1 MANDLYVIHEND
13 YMQHITDKVALY
25 NMVRTIAEAVREL
38 PECDKLA
45 SLKCAAANMAK
56 CAQMMFDGWGIP
68 EEYLEEGDRVH
79 LTELFEEE
87 LLPVED
93 YIDDDE
99 SGGIDN
105 SSNIRMMAEMLTDA
119 IDRQTTVMRQIL
131 VELSLDD

>member
-1 MANDLYVIHEND
+1 MSNDLYVIHESD
-13 YMQHITDKVALY
+13 YMQHITDKVELY
-25 NMVRTIAEAVREL
+25 NMVRTLTEAVCEL
-38 PECDKLA
+38 PECEKLV
-45 SLKCAAANMAK
+45 SLKCAAENMEK

-68 EEYLEEGDRVH
+68 EEYLEDGDRAH
-79 LTELFEEE
+79 LTELMEEE

>member
-1 MANDLYVIHEND
+1 MSNDLYVIHEND

-38 PECDKLA
+38 PECEKLA
-45 SLKCAAANMAK
+45 SLKCAAANMEK
-56 CAQMMFDGWGIP
+56 WAQMMFDGWGIP

-105 SSNIRMMAEMLTDA
+105 SSDICMMAEMMTEA

>member
-1 MANDLYVIHEND
+1 MSNDLYVIHEND
-13 YMQHITDKVALY
+13 YMQHITDKVELY
-25 NMVRTIAEAVREL
+25 NMVCTITEAVCKL

-45 SLKCAAANMAK
+45 SLKCAAANMEK

-68 EEYLEEGDRVH
+68 EEYLEDGDRVH

-93 YIDDDE
+93 YE
-99 SGGIDN
+99 SEPCAEESVSD
-105 SSNIRMMAEMLTDA
+105 IRMMAEMLSEA
-119 IDRQTTVMRQIL
+119 IDRQSTVMRQIL

>member
-1 MANDLYVIHEND
+1 MSNDLYVIHEND
-13 YMQHITDKVALY
+13 YMQHITDKVELY
-25 NMVRTIAEAVREL
+25 NMVCTITEAVREL

-45 SLKCAAANMAK
+45 SLKCAAANVKK

-68 EEYLEEGDRVH
+68 EEYLEDGDRAH
-79 LTELFEEE
+79 LTELMEEE

-93 YIDDDE
+93 YE
-99 SGGIDN
+99 SELCAEESVSD
-105 SSNIRMMAEMLTDA
+105 IRMMAEMLTDA

>member
-1 MANDLYVIHEND
+1 MSNDLYVIHEND

-38 PECDKLA
+38 PECEKLA
-45 SLKCAAANMAK
+45 SLKCAAANMEK

-68 EEYLEEGDRVH
+68 EEYLEDGDRVH

-93 YIDDDE
+93 YE
-99 SGGIDN
+99 SEPCVEESASD
-105 SSNIRMMAEMLTDA
+105 IRMMAEMLTEA

>member
-1 MANDLYVIHEND
+1 MSNDLYVIHEND
-13 YMQHITDKVALY
+13 YMQHITDKVELY
-25 NMVRTIAEAVREL
+25 NKVRTITEAVREL

-45 SLKCAAANMAK
+45 SLKCAAANVKK

-68 EEYLEEGDRVH
+68 EEYLEDGDRAH
-79 LTELFEEE
+79 LTELMAEE